1 MLEMNSHDKT
11 IAKIQFFKDFLI
23 QVSGEITEERLHS
36 ENEKEE
42 DEVED
47 LFEEIYMQYID
58 LFDDILY
65 FG

>member
-1 MLEMNSHDKT
+1 MLDLNSHDKT
-11 IAKIQFFKDFLI
+11 IAKIQFFRHFLTRI
-23 QVSGEITEERLHS
+23 KIGIIEERLHS
-36 ENEKEE
+36 ENEEK
-42 DEVED
+42 DGVED